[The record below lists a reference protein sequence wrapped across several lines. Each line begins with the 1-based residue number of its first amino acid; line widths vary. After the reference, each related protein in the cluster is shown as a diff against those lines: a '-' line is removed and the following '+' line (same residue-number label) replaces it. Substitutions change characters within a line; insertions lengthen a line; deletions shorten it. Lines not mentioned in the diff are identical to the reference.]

1 VISQTSSDADSRLK
15 VALPK
20 GGLTKSVACLME
32 RADFVVPGYHDG
44 SRVYRLVSESPP
56 GVFVK
61 VFSPRDIPIQ
71 VAVGNYD
78 IGISDRLWVDELI
91 TSYRRIALVI
101 VMELGFGHERL
112 YAATAPGSPAAPA
125 RPRMSNAPVRIVSE
139 YPNLAEA
146 YARSMRFF
154 NYRVFPVWGAAASY
168 LPEAADIAVVKGA
181 NAAAVRR
188 MELEPTAE
196 IVKSQAVVIA
206 NRASFET
213 RDLSGILSRLREAS

>member
-1 VISQTSSDADSRLK
+1 MISPTSSDADARLK

-20 GGLTKSVACLME
+20 GGLTKSVAGLME
-32 RADFVVPGYHDG
+32 RADFNVPGYHDG

-78 IGISDRLWVDELI
+78 IGISDRLWVDELV

-101 VMELGFGHERL
+101 VTELGFGNERL
-112 YAATAPGSPAAPA
+112 YAATASEAAAVGRQPREPGGA
-125 RPRMSNAPVRIVSE
+125 VRIVSE

-146 YARSMRFF
+146 WARSMRFF

-168 LPEAADIAVVKGA
+168 LPDAADIAVVRGG

-188 MELEPTAE
+188 MGLEPVAE

-206 NRASFET
+206 NRVSFTT
-213 RDLSGILSRLREAS
+213 RDLSDILSRLGGAT

>member
-1 VISQTSSDADSRLK
+1 MKSPTSSDADIRLK

-20 GGLTKSVACLME
+20 GGLARSVVSLME
-32 RADFVVPGYHDG
+32 RANFVVPGYDDG
-44 SRVYRLVSESPP
+44 SRVYRFNSQSPP

-112 YAATAPGSPAAPA
+112 YAATTPGDAAAPA
-125 RPRMSNAPVRIVSE
+125 RRMSSGPVRIVSE

-154 NYRVFPVWGAAASY
+154 NYRIFSVWGAAASY

-181 NAAAVRR
+181 NAAAIRR
-188 MELEPTAE
+188 TGLEPVAE
-196 IVKSQAVVIA
+196 IRKSQAVVIA
-206 NRASFET
+206 NRVSFET

>member
-1 VISQTSSDADSRLK
+1 VISPTSSDADIRLK

-20 GGLTKSVACLME
+20 GALTGPVADLLE
-32 RADFVVPGYHDG
+32 RAGIVVPGYHDG
-44 SRVYRLVSESPP
+44 SRVYRLVSQSPP

-78 IGISDRLWVDELI
+78 IGVSDRLWVDELI
-91 TSYRRIALVI
+91 TSYRKIALVV

-112 YAATAPGSPAAPA
+112 YAASSPDGAAGGA
-125 RPRMSNAPVRIVSE
+125 FTGTSHDPVRIVSE

-168 LPEAADIAVVKGA
+168 LPEAADVAVVRGA

-188 MELEPTAE
+188 MGLEPVAE
-196 IVKSQAVVIA
+196 IVTSQAVVIA
-206 NRASFET
+206 NRVSFET
-213 RDLSGILSRLREAS
+213 RDLFDILSRLGGAS

>member
-1 VISQTSSDADSRLK
+1 VISPTSSDADIRLK

-20 GGLTKSVACLME
+20 GGLTRPVAGLME
-32 RADFVVPGYHDG
+32 RGGFVVPGYHDG
-44 SRVYRLVSESPP
+44 SRVYRLMSESPP

-61 VFSPRDIPIQ
+61 VFSPKDIPIQ

-91 TSYRRIALVI
+91 TSFRAIAIIV
-101 VMELGFGHERL
+101 VMELGFGAERL
-112 YAATAPGSPAAPA
+112 YAATAGESASPPGD
-125 RPRMSNAPVRIVSE
+125 RTPRSTVRIVSE

-154 NYRVFPVWGAAASY
+154 DYRVFPVWGAAPSY
-168 LPEAADIAVVKGA
+168 LPEAADIAVVRGS

-188 MELEPTAE
+188 MGLEPVAE
-196 IVKSQAVVIA
+196 IRTSQAVVIA
-206 NRASFET
+206 NRVSFET
-213 RDLSGILSRLREAS
+213 KDLSDILSRLGGAL

>member
-1 VISQTSSDADSRLK
+1 VISPTLLDADIRLK

-20 GGLTKSVACLME
+20 GALTRPVADLME
-32 RADFVVPGYHDG
+32 RADIVVPGYHDG
-44 SRVYRLVSESPP
+44 SRVYRLISQSPP

-78 IGISDRLWVDELI
+78 VGISDRLWVDELI
-91 TSYRRIALVI
+91 TSYRRIALVT
-101 VMELGFGHERL
+101 VMELGFGHVRL
-112 YAATAPGSPAAPA
+112 YAATAPEGSAG
-125 RPRMSNAPVRIVSE
+125 RESSRMSHGPVRIVSE

-154 NYRVFPVWGAAASY
+154 NYRIYSIWGAAASY
-168 LPEAADIAVVKGA
+168 LPEAADIAVVRGA

-188 MELEPTAE
+188 TGLEPVAE

-206 NRASFET
+206 NRVSFET
-213 RDLSGILSRLREAS
+213 RDLSDILSRLGGAS

>member
-1 VISQTSSDADSRLK
+1 MISPTSSSADIRLK
-15 VALPK
+15 LALPK
-20 GGLTKSVACLME
+20 GGLTRPVAELME
-32 RADFVVPGYHDG
+32 RGNVVVPGYHDG
-44 SRVYRLVSESPP
+44 SRVYRLSSESPP

-61 VFSPRDIPIQ
+61 VFAPRDIPVQ

-78 IGISDRLWVDELI
+78 VGISDRLWVDELI

-101 VMELGFGHERL
+101 VTELGFGHERL
-112 YAATAPGSPAAPA
+112 YAATAPRDTTGAPSPMAQG
-125 RPRMSNAPVRIVSE
+125 PVRIVSE

-154 NYRVFPVWGAAASY
+154 NYRVFPVWGAAANY
-168 LPEAADIAVVKGA
+168 LPDAADIAVVRGA

-188 MELEPTAE
+188 MGLEPVAE

-206 NRASFET
+206 NRVSFET
-213 RDLSGILSRLREAS
+213 RDLSDILSRVGGAS

>member
-1 VISQTSSDADSRLK
+1 MTSPTSSDADIRLK

-20 GGLTKSVACLME
+20 GGLTKSVAALME
-32 RADFVVPGYHDG
+32 RAGFVVPGYHDG
-44 SRVYRLVSESPP
+44 SRVYRLVSETPP

-61 VFSPRDIPIQ
+61 VFSPRDIPVQ

-112 YAATAPGSPAAPA
+112 YAATAAGARAPEA
-125 RPRMSNAPVRIVSE
+125 RPGTSHTPVRIVSE

-168 LPEAADIAVVKGA
+168 LPEAADIAVVRGG

-188 MELEPTAE
+188 MDLEPTAE

-206 NRASFET
+206 NRDSFET
-213 RDLSGILSRLREAS
+213 KDLSDILSRLRGAA

>member
-1 VISQTSSDADSRLK
+1 MISPNSSDADTRLK

-20 GGLTKSVACLME
+20 GGLSSPVAALME
-32 RADFVVPGYHDG
+32 RADFIVPGYHEG
-44 SRVYRLVSESPP
+44 SRVYRLTSESPP

-61 VFSPRDIPIQ
+61 VFSPKDIPIQ

-91 TSYRRIALVI
+91 TSYRAIALV
-101 VMELGFGHERL
+101 VVTELSFGAARL
-112 YAATAPGSPAAPA
+112 YAAAAAGYAQPRPGDPTSHAT
-125 RPRMSNAPVRIVSE
+125 VRIVSE

-154 NYRVFPVWGAAASY
+154 DFRVFPVWGAAPSY
-168 LPEAADIAVVKGA
+168 LPEAAEIAVVRAA

-188 MELEPTAE
+188 MGLEPIAE
-196 IVKSQAVVIA
+196 VRKSQAVVIA
-206 NRASFET
+206 NRVSFET
-213 RDLSGILSRLREAS
+213 KDLSDILARLREAS

>member
-1 VISQTSSDADSRLK
+1 MISPTSSDADIRLK

-20 GGLTKSVACLME
+20 GALTGPVADLME
-32 RADFVVPGYHDG
+32 RAGIVVPGYHDG
-44 SRVYRLVSESPP
+44 SRVYRLVSENPP

-91 TSYRRIALVI
+91 TSYRKIALV
-101 VMELGFGHERL
+101 VVTELGFGHERL
-112 YAATAPGSPAAPA
+112 YAASAPDGAAGGTLPGTAHD
-125 RPRMSNAPVRIVSE
+125 PVRIVSE
-139 YPNLAEA
+139 YPNLAES

-168 LPEAADIAVVKGA
+168 LPEAADVAVVRGA

-188 MELEPTAE
+188 MGLEPVAE

-206 NRASFET
+206 NRISFET
-213 RDLSGILSRLREAS
+213 RDLFDILSRLGGGS

>member
-1 VISQTSSDADSRLK
+1 VTSPTSSDADIRLK

-20 GGLTKSVACLME
+20 GGLTKPVAGLME
-32 RADFVVPGYHDG
+32 RAGFVVPGYHDG

-61 VFSPRDIPIQ
+61 VFSPRDIPVQ

-101 VMELGFGHERL
+101 VMDLGFGHERL
-112 YAATAPGSPAAPA
+112 YAATAAGTSAPAA
-125 RPRMSNAPVRIVSE
+125 RPGTSRAPVRIVSE

-168 LPEAADIAVVKGA
+168 LPEAADIAVVRGG
-181 NAAAVRR
+181 NAAVVRR
-188 MELEPTAE
+188 MDLEPTAE

-206 NRASFET
+206 NRDSFET
-213 RDLSGILSRLREAS
+213 KDLSDILSRLRGAS

>member
-1 VISQTSSDADSRLK
+1 VISPTSSGADIRLK
-15 VALPK
+15 AALPK
-20 GGLTKSVACLME
+20 GALTRSVAELME
-32 RADFVVPGYHDG
+32 RAGIVVPGYHEG
-44 SRVYRLVSESPP
+44 SRVYRLVSETPP

-91 TSYRRIALVI
+91 TSYRKIALVV
-101 VMELGFGHERL
+101 VMELSFGHERL
-112 YAATAPGSPAAPA
+112 YAAATADRAAEGIPTA
-125 RPRMSNAPVRIVSE
+125 ASHGPVRIVSE

-168 LPEAADIAVVKGA
+168 LPEAADVAVVRGA

-188 MELEPTAE
+188 MGLEPVAE

-213 RDLSGILSRLREAS
+213 RDLSDILSRLGDAS

>member
-1 VISQTSSDADSRLK
+1 VTSPTSSDADIRLK

-20 GGLTKSVACLME
+20 GGLTRSVAALME

-44 SRVYRLVSESPP
+44 SRIYRFVSQSPP

-78 IGISDRLWVDELI
+78 IGISDRLWVDELM
-91 TSYRRIALVI
+91 TSYRRIALVT
-101 VMELGFGHERL
+101 VMDLEFGHERL
-112 YAATAPGSPAAPA
+112 YAATAPGDPAAPA
-125 RPRMSNAPVRIVSE
+125 RSDGSRGTVRIVSE

-154 NYRVFPVWGAAASY
+154 NYRVFSVWGAAASY
-168 LPEAADIAVVKGA
+168 LPEAADIAVVRGA
-181 NAAAVRR
+181 NAAAIRR
-188 MELEPTAE
+188 MGLEPVAE
-196 IVKSQAVVIA
+196 IRKSQAVVIA
-206 NRASFET
+206 NRVSFEN
-213 RDLSGILSRLREAS
+213 RDLSDILSRLRGAS

>member
-1 VISQTSSDADSRLK
+1 MISPTSSDADIRLK

-20 GGLTKSVACLME
+20 GGLTRSVAALME

-44 SRVYRLVSESPP
+44 SRVYRLISQSPP

-112 YAATAPGSPAAPA
+112 YAATAPGDAGGPRAPDA
-125 RPRMSNAPVRIVSE
+125 VGAGQDRERIPE
-139 YPNLAEA
+139 PGRGLRAIDA
-146 YARSMRFF
+146 
-154 NYRVFPVWGAAASY
+154 VFQLPGFSGMGGGGVLSAGGRRHRGRQGGERGGGQAHGA
-168 LPEAADIAVVKGA
+168 
-181 NAAAVRR
+181 
-188 MELEPTAE
+188 
-196 IVKSQAVVIA
+196 
-206 NRASFET
+206 
-213 RDLSGILSRLREAS
+213 